1 MKKIAGCMIM
11 ISMIMVWNGC
21 GNGKDSAGSTPAD
34 EASRYETSLSLLEA
48 VVGAYEEEELFAM
61 YGGDTEHAVMD
72 APGQFDLSKTEE
84 MDQSLGLPESQSGAI
99 DDAASM
105 VHLMNGNTFT
115 GAAWHVKQ
123 ETDIEAFTDA
133 VQSNILEKQWLCGQ
147 PETLLIVQADA
158 EYIITAY
165 GAADIV
171 EVFKQNVLSVA
182 DGAKVL
188 TETPIVQ

>member
-84 MDQSLGLPESQSGAI
+84 MDQSLG
-99 DDAASM
+99 M
-105 VHLMNGNTFT
+105 R
-115 GAAWHVKQ
+115 K
-123 ETDIEAFTDA
+123 
-133 VQSNILEKQWLCGQ
+133 
-147 PETLLIVQADA
+147 
-158 EYIITAY
+158 
-165 GAADIV
+165 
-171 EVFKQNVLSVA
+171 
-182 DGAKVL
+182 
-188 TETPIVQ
+188 